1 MTASRIIGN
10 YMGDLVAG
18 DDISGDELAAL
29 VGDLEVGRRMRHGQR
44 RRATRG
50 MHRMGVSPQD
60 IAAARAQSRTAQLQS
75 LNEQALA
82 DNEQLTAGHYVADGG
97 QRTLYLPFAAP
108 ATMATAAGQ
117 FARLQATVQRP
128 MSVKRVIIAAV
139 DNATLTGALPSIGV
153 TNISIGVQP
162 VFNANGITPAEA
174 FAFNAVG
181 NNLETMVAR
190 VGVQI
195 TIDLQR
201 LVLAPNASTITG
213 YLIGV
218 SAEH

>member
-1 MTASRIIGN
+1 MTASRIIGS
-10 YMGDLVAG
+10 YMGDLVG
-18 DDISGDELAAL
+18 EDIEGEDELAAL
-29 VGDLEVGRRMRHGQR
+29 VGDLELGRRMRRGQR
-44 RRATRG
+44 RRAGRA
-50 MHRMGVSPQD
+50 MSRLGVTPEQL
-60 IAAARAQSRTAQLQS
+60 AQARASSNAAQLQAT
-75 LNEQALA
+75 NIQALTENA
-82 DNEQLTAGHYVADGG
+82 QLTAGHYVADGG
-97 QRTLYLPFAAP
+97 QRTLYLPFSAP
-108 ATMATAAGQ
+108 AAMLAAAGSP
-117 FARLQATVQRP
+117 ARLQATVQRP

-139 DNATLTGALPSIGV
+139 DNATLAGALPSIGV